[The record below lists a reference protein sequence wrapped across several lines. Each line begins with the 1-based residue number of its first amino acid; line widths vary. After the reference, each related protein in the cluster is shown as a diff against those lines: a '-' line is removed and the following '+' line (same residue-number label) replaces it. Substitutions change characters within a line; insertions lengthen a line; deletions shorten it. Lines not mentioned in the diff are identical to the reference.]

1 VSSVNKFRITLWA
14 IDATT
19 GWRGEQKAV
28 VFDASNIGVEELAN
42 DVGSAFWTIS
52 NDHPQI
58 TEFLPLERH
67 YEICRWSADRTRW
80 EFVGAGV
87 INDYTT
93 TDTETVFNG
102 LDYKAILEQIYT
114 PLSNITFAS
123 AQPLNPNINQSLL
136 SSIFIKQDSNTVLS
150 KDVVHGSAYTSVD
163 NPDGETQYDVTGD
176 VSVTAFSIQ
185 NIAET
190 TIVIGTA
197 TATTPSVVLTFSAIC
212 KDASTGVADRW
223 TSRPEFRFRLNASPP
238 TVKDSGTPPMTSTGA
253 VCEFSMGADST
264 SGAGKFT
271 VTNRTLTLYP
281 YETKQA
287 LIASGAASSAMLDAA
302 IGSSSTTSALS
313 AFSLRRGMTYAFQ
326 LYAATFRRGDATATG
341 FKVKYPKWI
350 IGNAGLIVDES
361 TVGQGTE
368 DVATVITRVFQ
379 NAKSAKT
386 YSRIRYASLSISGS
400 TYTTH
405 TTYSAGQPSLQYIGD
420 LCDLEMG
427 ARGGNSKAIF
437 GIDKPSGG
445 DSYTGNFLLRL
456 NVSSAAITTG
466 PSLRYPENIKSFSF
480 VPGFS
485 RVRNDITVV
494 PTERYLSGTSGQGSG
509 GVQIIGSTAS
519 DTTSI
524 SAYGRIPLVAPKG
537 GFINA
542 TAADNEAARM
552 LNTYKKENTKQ
563 VSLRVAIDGIDIW
576 NGWDVGDSIG
586 VQIVRGITSINE
598 PFVIAGVRWFGEQ
611 DGHERIELDLVQGS
625 AFAAAFLVSATPSLS
640 SGGSTGGSTTTT
652 GFRRP
657 PRTDPRGNPIR

>member
-1 VSSVNKFRITLWA
+1 
-14 IDATT
+14 
-19 GWRGEQKAV
+19 
-28 VFDASNIGVEELAN
+28 
-42 DVGSAFWTIS
+42 
-52 NDHPQI
+52 
-58 TEFLPLERH
+58 
-67 YEICRWSADRTRW
+67 
-80 EFVGAGV
+80 
-87 INDYTT
+87 
-93 TDTETVFNG
+93 
-102 LDYKAILEQIYT
+102 
-114 PLSNITFAS
+114 
-123 AQPLNPNINQSLL
+123 
-136 SSIFIKQDSNTVLS
+136 
-150 KDVVHGSAYTSVD
+150 
-163 NPDGETQYDVTGD
+163 
-176 VSVTAFSIQ
+176 
-185 NIAET
+185 
-190 TIVIGTA
+190 
-197 TATTPSVVLTFSAIC
+197 
-212 KDASTGVADRW
+212 
-223 TSRPEFRFRLNASPP
+223 
-238 TVKDSGTPPMTSTGA
+238 M
-253 VCEFSMGADST
+253 
-264 SGAGKFT
+264 
-271 VTNRTLTLYP
+271 
-281 YETKQA
+281 
-287 LIASGAASSAMLDAA
+287 
-302 IGSSSTTSALS
+302 
-313 AFSLRRGMTYAFQ
+313 
-326 LYAATFRRGDATATG
+326 
-341 FKVKYPKWI
+341 
-350 IGNAGLIVDES
+350 
-361 TVGQGTE
+361 
-368 DVATVITRVFQ
+368 
-379 NAKSAKT
+379 
-386 YSRIRYASLSISGS
+386 
-400 TYTTH
+400 
-405 TTYSAGQPSLQYIGD
+405 GD